1 MTRRLDALTIYGG
14 AFLVFLYGPVLLLPM
29 FSFND
34 NTFAVF
40 PLRGFTLQAYI
51 DLSQNDNLLQALR
64 NSVMVATGVSILS
77 TIFGLLGAIAVT
89 RHRLPGRAPL
99 MGVIMLPLVVPSIIL
114 AVASL
119 VMPSLLVGFGI
130 GLGFKFLG
138 IKADLFTSA
147 LGAQLTWTLP
157 FGLFAMFAVVNR
169 FDRSYEEAASD
180 LGENAWMT
188 FWRVTFPLALP
199 GIVSSLLMAFTVSFD
214 EYVIAFFLSGV
225 NQTLPIFLY
234 SQLRFPERLPMTEAL
249 GSCILFASTIIVV
262 ASELLRRRGVKSIR
276 PTGL

>member
-1 MTRRLDALTIYGG
+1 MRLRLDLLTIYGM
-14 AFLVFLYGPVLLLPM
+14 AFLVFLYAPVLLLPL

-40 PLRGFTLQAYI
+40 PLRGFTLQAYV
-51 DLSQNDNLLQALR
+51 DLAHNDSLLAALR
-64 NSVMVATGVSILS
+64 SSLMVAGSVSLFS
-77 TIFGLLGAIAVT
+77 TIFGLLGAMAVT
-89 RHRLPGRAPL
+89 RYRLPGRGPI

-114 AVASL
+114 AVA
-119 VMPSLLVGFGI
+119 LLIVVRQAFD
-130 GLGFKFLG
+130 LPLT
-138 IKADLFTSA
+138 LFTV
-147 LGAQLTWTLP
+147 GAGHILLCVP
-157 FGLFAMFAVVNR
+157 FSMLVLISRLEG
-169 FDRSYEEAASD
+169 FDKSLEEAAND
-180 LGENAWMT
+180 LGENGWMT

-214 EYVIAFFLSGV
+214 EYVIAFFLSGI

-234 SQLRFPERLPMTEAL
+234 SQLRFPDRLPMTEAL

-262 ASELLRRRGVKSIR
+262 ASELLRRSGVKSAR

>member
-1 MTRRLDALTIYGG
+1 MGRRLDALTVYGV
-14 AFLVFLYGPVLLLPM
+14 AFLVFLYAPVLLLPL

-51 DLSQNDNLLQALR
+51 DLSNNDSLLHALR
-64 NSVMVATGVSILS
+64 NSLMVASGVSVFS

-89 RHRLPGRAPL
+89 RYRLPGRAPV

-114 AVASL
+114 AVALLIVIRQAFDLPLTLITVGAGHVLLCVPFSML
-119 VMPSLLVGFGI
+119 VLMSRLEG
-130 GLGFKFLG
+130 
-138 IKADLFTSA
+138 
-147 LGAQLTWTLP
+147 
-157 FGLFAMFAVVNR
+157 
-169 FDRSYEEAASD
+169 FDRSLEEAASD
-180 LGENAWMT
+180 LGENGWMT

-225 NQTLPIFLY
+225 DQTLPIFLY
-234 SQLRFPERLPMTEAL
+234 SQLRFPDRLPMTEAL
-249 GSCILFASTIIVV
+249 GSCILFASTVIVV
-262 ASELLRRRGVKSIR
+262 TSELLRRRGVKSIR